1 MSMFCRRNVRQS
13 ILSGAINRY
22 NSASIVQPDKFMPQD
37 FAKRTPAAAPSSGGG
52 SRFAWFSS
60 GLFVGVF
67 VSFLFYLWQFVPED
81 QAAAADK
88 PTATVISDKKIIE
101 MDYDFYDLFP
111 SAEVP
116 VVEEYNTTGEKVT
129 VTEDYAYLLQ
139 AGSFRSKDDAD
150 RLRAELILQGMVV
163 FTKEV
168 EHASGTWH
176 RVLVGPFDSERP
188 MTRARRALAEANIE
202 TITLRVKRG

>member
-1 MSMFCRRNVRQS
+1 
-13 ILSGAINRY
+13 
-22 NSASIVQPDKFMPQD
+22 MPQD
-37 FAKRTPAAAPSSGGG
+37 FAKRTPASATEQGGG
-52 SRFAWFSS
+52 NRFAWFFS
-60 GLFVGVF
+60 GVLVGGF
-67 VSFLFYLWQFVPED
+67 ASFLVYLWQFVPED
-81 QAAAADK
+81 QAANAEK
-88 PTATVISDKKIIE
+88 PTAQVISDKKIIE

-116 VVEEYNTTGEKVT
+116 VVEEYNASGKKVA
-129 VTEDYAYLLQ
+129 VKEDYAYILQ

-168 EHASGTWH
+168 EQASGTWH
-176 RVLVGPFDSERP
+176 RVLVGPFDSELP
-188 MTRARRALAEANIE
+188 MTRARRALAEADIE